1 MKLTAVE
8 QIMRLLHPIKIY
20 LDSIVHTI
28 SESSRI
34 QKNPLWSADLKSCG
48 FVCQIH
54 MNSWDTCGQKAN
66 LKRKSCGFNK
76 YPDTCGP
83 GLNCNRKFS
92 LLR

>member
-20 LDSIVHTI
+20 PDWIVHTI

-54 MNSWDTCGQKAN
+54 MNSWDTWTEGESEK
-66 LKRKSCGFNK
+66 KK
-76 YPDTCGP
+76 
-83 GLNCNRKFS
+83 
-92 LLR
+92 LRIQQVSGYVWTGTKLQ